1 MLILVIPGF
10 KSLQYC
16 INMKLSYPN
25 QCRKE
30 FNDQTNAK
38 CFVTSTRANSVDSAH
53 VSQAPP
59 FPSKSKTLNHLT
71 LLGSLIATASHLQTL
86 HGCCNPFSTLCPAS
100 PLQNVYPITS
110 VHRPQTF
117 QELLNALTQIKIQSL
132 YLPSVSHPLLC
143 YSPALSWFSGY
154 MIFLLMP
161 WVYTIITNY
170 SNCFAQEMP
179 SIWNSFY
186 PPPTPTSHLVN
197 SYWSFSF
204 QFRHHVFCH
213 MLSTPPRILYVVTYL
228 INISLSWGSPCG

>member
-1 MLILVIPGF
+1 MTKPML
-10 KSLQYC
+10 
-16 INMKLSYPN
+16 
-25 QCRKE
+25 
-30 FNDQTNAK
+30 
-38 CFVTSTRANSVDSAH
+38 SVLLLAH
-53 VSQAPP
+53 VQI
-59 FPSKSKTLNHLT
+59 LLT
-71 LLGSLIATASHLQTL
+71 LLMYLRLLHSHQSLKHWTILPYLDHWLPQPLIYRHYMAAVIHSPHYVQLHLYKTCIRFVL
-86 HGCCNPFSTLCPAS
+86 
-100 PLQNVYPITS
+100 ITS

-117 QELLNALTQIKIQSL
+117 QELLTALTQIKIQSL